1 MCIAIVLATVG
12 VGLILLGIKGFSAE
26 GIPWSAEKT
35 LKGNAGRVV
44 GIICIL
50 LGSPLAL
57 AALWLIVK
65 MSNTKR

>member
-12 VGLILLGIKGFSAE
+12 VGLILLGVKGFSAE

-50 LGSPLAL
+50 LGSLIAL

>member
-12 VGLILLGIKGFSAE
+12 VGLILLGVKGFSAE

-35 LKGNAGRVV
+35 LKGSTGRIV

-50 LGSPLAL
+50 LGSPLAI
-57 AALWLIVK
+57 AALWLMIK
-65 MSNTKR
+65 LSNTKR